1 MAAVV
6 GARVTDGC
14 ERVDFG
20 VLSVAFDG
28 RVLHPR
34 PWTVIQATWAA
45 ELAADVPAGPILE
58 LCCGAGHIGLL
69 AALLSGRRVVQ
80 VDSDPS
86 ACRFARLNAEAAAL
100 AADVEIRC
108 ADLGSALR
116 PDERFPIIIA
126 DPPYIP
132 SGELGRFPADPR
144 AAIDGGQDGLDAVR
158 ACLDVVSGHLLEL
171 GACLLQVRGP
181 AQLEALA
188 PLVERRSLVVRAAR
202 VVDDERAVALVGR
215 GDNP

>member
-20 VLSVAFDG
+20 VLNSAFDG

-58 LCCGAGHIGLL
+58 
-69 AALLSGRRVVQ
+69 
-80 VDSDPS
+80 
-86 ACRFARLNAEAAAL
+86 
-100 AADVEIRC
+100 
-108 ADLGSALR
+108 
-116 PDERFPIIIA
+116 
-126 DPPYIP
+126 
-132 SGELGRFPADPR
+132 
-144 AAIDGGQDGLDAVR
+144 
-158 ACLDVVSGHLLEL
+158 
-171 GACLLQVRGP
+171 
-181 AQLEALA
+181 ALA
-188 PLVERRSLVVRAAR
+188 PLVERRSLVVRTAR

-215 GDNP
+215 GGDNP